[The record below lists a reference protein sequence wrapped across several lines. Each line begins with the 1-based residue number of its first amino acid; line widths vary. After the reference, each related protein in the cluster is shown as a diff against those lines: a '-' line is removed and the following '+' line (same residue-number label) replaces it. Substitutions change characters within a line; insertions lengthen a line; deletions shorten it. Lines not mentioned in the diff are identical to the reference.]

1 MKRGNG
7 FNLQY
12 NQMNNHFRRIG
23 ATPNINARINTS
35 KELLP
40 YDNLL
45 IVKTSTKLP
54 YCNSS
59 ILLSLEVPILV
70 PLSGVTPTW

>member
-1 MKRGNG
+1 MASVDIYFLIYHMKRGNG

-59 ILLSLEVPILV
+59 LEVPN
-70 PLSGVTPTW
+70 